1 MNLSKFLNLLNFLC
15 SLYNRQLLIL
25 NAWGDENGSVVKNL
39 SANAGD
45 VSSIS
50 ASGDLLE
57 KEMETH
63 SSILAWESHGQR
75 SLAGYSPKSH
85 KESDVPEGCSDHMA
99 GRSLITC
106 LSYGDPVTE
115 RR

>member
-15 SLYNRQLLIL
+15 SLYNRQLLII
-25 NAWGDENGSVVKNL
+25 NTWGGENGSVVKNL
-39 SANAGD
+39 SASPGD

-57 KEMETH
+57 KEMATH

-75 SLAGYSPKSH
+75 SRAESERSKKSQ
-85 KESDVPEGCSDHMA
+85 
-99 GRSLITC
+99 T
-106 LSYGDPVTE
+106 
-115 RR
+115 

>member
-1 MNLSKFLNLLNFLC
+1 LNFLC

-75 SLAGYSPKSH
+75 SLA
-85 KESDVPEGCSDHMA
+85 ESE
-99 GRSLITC
+99 RSKNGQTWGLNNNNNQYLFNLI
-106 LSYGDPVTE
+106 LLMF
-115 RR
+115 